1 MIRFIN
7 SLKPVFLCST
17 KTNNSTLLIAIC
29 LLPIVFLSCKEEV
42 VDFQTNECKSQPAFL
57 KSIGFD
63 PNRVAYS
70 TSENRKMGIHLI
82 QFNVAGDT
90 SNGGKKLYQHPTW
103 KSAGWLGPIL
113 IDPQGN
119 CFVGPIPV
127 INLLDNPPAKQN
139 IIYKVDALSGEMKPY
154 MELPVAENI
163 SVTNPYGILGFTY
176 LCESNTLYVS
186 TVQGSTREKEM
197 GVIYAI
203 DIASKKIIDRITNTD
218 ALGMGIS
225 YITGKRKLY
234 FGSARTSDVFSISL
248 SKEGKFSSNPSLDIS
263 ISDIGPRGDDKARR
277 IKFDKTTS
285 YMQVYA
291 VEFNYNLTAP
301 TEKQENIYSF
311 AWNEETQKWLNN
323 K

>member
-1 MIRFIN
+1 MKQKTKGENILCV
-7 SLKPVFLCST
+7 SLFLC
-17 KTNNSTLLIAIC
+17 LI
-29 LLPIVFLSCKEEV
+29 FFYSCKEEAV
-42 VDFQTNECKSQPAFL
+42 EFQTNECKNQPIFF
-57 KSIGFD
+57 KNIGFD
-63 PNRVAYS
+63 PNRTAYT
-70 TSENRKMGIHLI
+70 TSENRKMGLHLV
-82 QFNVAGDT
+82 QFNATGDT
-90 SNGGKKLYQHPTW
+90 SNGGKKLYQHPSW

-113 IDPQGN
+113 VDPKGN

-139 IIYKVDALSGEMKPY
+139 IIYKVDAVSGEMKPY
-154 MELPVAENI
+154 MELPVAESI
-163 SVTNPYGILGFTY
+163 SVTNPYGILGFIY

-203 DIASKKIIDRITNTD
+203 DVATEKIIDKITNTD

-234 FGSARTSDVFSISL
+234 FGSARTSDIFSISL
-248 SKEGKFSSNPSLDIS
+248 SKEGKFINHPSLEFS

-277 IKFDKTTS
+277 IKFDRATGD
-285 YMQVYA
+285 MQVYA
-291 VEFNYNLTAP
+291 IEFNYNLTAP
-301 TEKQENIYSF
+301 TEKQENIFSF
-311 AWNEETQKWLNN
+311 SWNSDTQKWEHN